1 MRIVVRGDKACFKKI
16 SHPAERVTEQVPT
29 PSAMRGVFDAI
40 FRHDQFKWVID
51 KIVVL
56 NPIIVT
62 SEMHSELPKANE
74 SVAQLR
80 TTQILRNVAYGLE
93 AHFEHTDRWNEPGKD
108 GRPYT
113 DGKVLA
119 ITSRRIRKGQ
129 HQAYFGIRE
138 YAVDSIEQV
147 DDFPRSFYEGYEH
160 DFGIMLYE
168 PDYGKAYD
176 RDMKVYTD
184 IPRNTYYHAVMRDG
198 IIDVRAARERGELF
212 R

>member
-1 MRIVVRGDKACFKKI
+1 MRIVIRGEKACFTSV
-16 SHPAERVTEQVPT
+16 SHRAERVTEQVPT

-40 FRHDQFKWVID
+40 FWHPQFKWVID

-80 TTQILRNVAYGLE
+80 TTQVLRNVAYGVE
-93 AHFEHTDRWNEPGKD
+93 AHFEHTDKWDEPGED

-119 ITSRRIRKGQ
+119 VTSRRIKKGQ
-129 HQAYFGIRE
+129 HQAYLGMRE
-138 YAVDSIEQV
+138 YVADVEQV

-168 PDYGKAYD
+168 PDYDKAFD
-176 RDMKVYTD
+176 KDMKVYTD

-198 IIDVRAARERGELF
+198 IIDVQAARERGELF